1 MNSKEAK
8 LQNKRILLG
17 ICGSIAAYKCAEL
30 VRQLIQ
36 AGASVRVVMTPAA
49 EKFVT
54 PLTLQALSGH
64 SVRTELMDMASEAAM
79 GHIDLARWADLILIA
94 PATADFL
101 ARASEGRANDLLTAL
116 CLVSD
121 VPIALAPA
129 MNVSMWN
136 NQATQQNVKSLEQ
149 RGILFFGPD
158 SGELACGEVGEGRML
173 APEQLLFASANL
185 FDTGLLQGI
194 SLAITAGPTRE
205 SLDPVRYISNRSS
218 GRMGY
223 ALAEAAV
230 AAGAKVTLVSG
241 PVDLPAPDRVQ
252 CLKVVSAQQMSEQVM
267 NIIGQQD
274 IFIAAAAVADYQPAE
289 CQSEKI
295 KKEVANDQPIQIT
308 LVKTPDIVQ
317 QVAQLKNDLQTNLF
331 VVGFAAETSQLERNA
346 REKMQRKNLD
356 LIVAND
362 VSGNRMMEQEAGE
375 LMLIAEGLCQF
386 VPKAHKTKL
395 ARTIMMLIAERYH
408 AKITSKNTG

>member
-1 MNSKEAK
+1 MHSKQAK

-30 VRQLIQ
+30 VRQLNQ

-101 ARASEGRANDLLTAL
+101 ARANEGRANDLLTAL

-121 VPIALAPA
+121 VPVAVAPA

-136 NQATQQNVKSLEQ
+136 NQATQHNVKSLEQ

-173 APEQLLFASANL
+173 APEQLLLASANI
-185 FDTGLLQGI
+185 FRTGLLQGI
-194 SLAITAGPTRE
+194 SVMITAGPTRE
-205 SLDPVRYISNRSS
+205 ALDPVRYISNRSS
-218 GRMGY
+218 GKMGY

-230 AAGAKVTLVSG
+230 AAGAKVTLISG
-241 PVDLPAPDRVQ
+241 PVDLPVPDRVQ
-252 CLKVVSAQQMSEQVM
+252 CIKVVSAIQMSEQVM
-267 NIIGQQD
+267 KIIAQQD

-289 CQSEKI
+289 FQSEKI
-295 KKEVANDQPIQIT
+295 KKEVTNDQPIQIT

-317 QVAQLKNDLQTNLF
+317 QVAQLKNDVQANLY
-331 VVGFAAETSQLERNA
+331 VVGFAAETSELERNA

-362 VSGNRMMEQEAGE
+362 VSGNRMMEQDAGE
-375 LMLIAEGLCQF
+375 LMLIAKGICQF
-386 VPKAHKTKL
+386 VPKAHKSKL
-395 ARTIMMLIAERYH
+395 ARTIMTLIAERYH